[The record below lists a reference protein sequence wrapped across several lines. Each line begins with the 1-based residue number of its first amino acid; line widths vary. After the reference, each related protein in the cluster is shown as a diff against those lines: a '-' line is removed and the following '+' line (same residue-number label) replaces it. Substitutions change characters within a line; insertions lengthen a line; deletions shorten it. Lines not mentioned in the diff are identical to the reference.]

1 MNQKIE
7 AEGYDIE
14 IGSLASSSFSE
25 FLRGYSNSKKVIL
38 VDENTHDHCLE
49 YLLTAFSGLEDA
61 EVMLLPSG
69 EENKVMEV
77 CFQVWE
83 AWSEYQIGRNDLV
96 INLGGGVVTDMGGF
110 IASIFKRG
118 LNFIQIPT
126 SLLAMVDAS
135 VGGKTGIDLGRH
147 KNQLGVF
154 ANPEKVYIDPGF
166 LKTLPAEE
174 LKNGYSEMLKHGLIA
189 DKLHWEN
196 LKKINFENSENL
208 LALIL
213 CSIAIKNKI
222 VLSDPLEKADRK
234 KLNFGHTFGHALEG
248 FFLGREEPL
257 AHGHAVA
264 IGILAESFISWQR
277 SLLSETDFK
286 EISSVILTN
295 FEIPFIELDWIETI
309 FSLML
314 NDKKNFNQ
322 KVQCVLLN
330 SIGECIVDQVV
341 EKEDLVLVLNFIS
354 NLKC

>member
-38 VDENTHDHCLE
+38 LDENTHDHCLE

-234 KLNFGHTFGHALEG
+234 KLNFGHTFGHA
-248 FFLGREEPL
+248 
-257 AHGHAVA
+257 
-264 IGILAESFISWQR
+264 
-277 SLLSETDFK
+277 
-286 EISSVILTN
+286 
-295 FEIPFIELDWIETI
+295 
-309 FSLML
+309 
-314 NDKKNFNQ
+314 
-322 KVQCVLLN
+322 
-330 SIGECIVDQVV
+330 
-341 EKEDLVLVLNFIS
+341 
-354 NLKC
+354 